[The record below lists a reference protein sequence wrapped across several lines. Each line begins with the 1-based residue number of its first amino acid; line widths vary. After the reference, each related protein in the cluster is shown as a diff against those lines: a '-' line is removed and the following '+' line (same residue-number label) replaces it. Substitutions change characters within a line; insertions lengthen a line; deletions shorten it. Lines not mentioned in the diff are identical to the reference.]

1 MGKSAW
7 NELVLQSQQGSSVS
21 RRTHFMLHSKQGHS
35 QFPSKR
41 MGHAILGT
49 KYEQLYLNG
58 MYARGQVYKDTKINP
73 VDFTEPFM
81 KKLDKPF
88 IFDNVE
94 EDGEKTLDLNL
105 KL

>member
-35 QFPSKR
+35 QFPSR
-41 MGHAILGT
+41 RNGHA
-49 KYEQLYLNG
+49 KYEQSYLNG
-58 MYARGQVYKDTKINP
+58 MYARARGQVYKDTKINP

-81 KKLDKPF
+81 KKLR
-88 IFDNVE
+88 
-94 EDGEKTLDLNL
+94 
-105 KL
+105 